1 MSPYSLL
8 TTPLEDK
15 RNSALFILKSKVMYK
30 IPQVHL
36 EHLIEDIT
44 GLLERKVDN
53 LRTMLHHMLEQR
65 QISYELVDS
74 LMGVIVNTL
83 SNPFSELET
92 NYLQLKFFE
101 EHFGIIVSLSY
112 N

>member
-1 MSPYSLL
+1 MSAYSLF
-8 TTPLEDK
+8 TTPWGEK
-15 RNSALFILKSKVMYK
+15 RNSALFIIKSKVMYK

-44 GLLERKVDN
+44 GLLERKVDD
-53 LRTMLHHMLEQR
+53 LRTMLQHMLEER
-65 QISYELVDS
+65 QISHELVNL

-101 EHFGIIVSLSY
+101 EHFA
-112 N
+112 

>member
-44 GLLERKVDN
+44 GLLERKVCRQLEN
-53 LRTMLHHMLEQR
+53 NAATHVRTTT
-65 QISYELVDS
+65 
-74 LMGVIVNTL
+74 N
-83 SNPFSELET
+83 FS
-92 NYLQLKFFE
+92 
-101 EHFGIIVSLSY
+101 
-112 N
+112 